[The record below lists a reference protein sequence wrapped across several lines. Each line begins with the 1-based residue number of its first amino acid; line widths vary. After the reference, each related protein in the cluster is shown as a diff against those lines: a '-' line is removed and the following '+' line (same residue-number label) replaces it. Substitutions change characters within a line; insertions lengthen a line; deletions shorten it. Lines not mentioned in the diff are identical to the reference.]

1 MFREMRRR
9 RQQLTPDE
17 CSAILRGASSGV
29 LAVLGDI
36 GCSTGPALMG
46 AVSGAISSSAAVQ
59 NAFPRLTADQLGLK
73 SGMLFCILFPALIL
87 LGIFLLNR
95 FRRRDA
101 ESAENTAHL

>member
-1 MFREMRRR
+1 MFREMRRK

-46 AVSGAISSSAAVQ
+46 AVSGAISSSAAVC
-59 NAFPRLTADQLGLK
+59 APLSAADRR
-73 SGMLFCILFPALIL
+73 FCLV
-87 LGIFLLNR
+87 
-95 FRRRDA
+95 A
-101 ESAENTAHL
+101 ESTVTGAPSPSRISVNARPMRP

>member
-1 MFREMRRR
+1 MWPGTFSLTAAAYPKGGTAMF
-9 RQQLTPDE
+9 
-17 CSAILRGASSGV
+17 GV

-46 AVSGAISSSAAVQ
+46 AVSGAVSSSAAVQ
-59 NAFPRLTADQLGLK
+59 NAFPGLTADQLGLK